1 MCTTTLLSKMC
12 IMAIWR
18 RSYTPIRE
26 VSHPTNEHDCLTDDD
41 SKMIPLWFDG
51 DCMPKMLIDNDDLS
65 D

>member
-1 MCTTTLLSKMC
+1 MC

-65 D
+65 N